1 MVIEVDVFVGECFPN
16 FSHEALGLH
25 GELWHPKSGPGE
37 GGDGLCASALASSM
51 THHVRIVENADRQ
64 SAGAAGHD
72 ISKSARSAFREQ
84 RRLEAI
90 AFPRIVP
97 IIPFEIESTLKGNL
111 CQRLRSLASESSADR
126 EHYPDQRDCPRYPR

>member
-64 SAGAAGHD
+64 SAGTPGHD
-72 ISKSARSAFREQ
+72 ISKSERSPFREQ
-84 RRLEAI
+84 SLLEPISFPAI
-90 AFPRIVP
+90 LP
-97 IIPFEIESTLKGNL
+97 LL
-111 CQRLRSLASESSADR
+111 
-126 EHYPDQRDCPRYPR
+126 